1 MIREIAWSKKAEAT
15 FTAIVLYLEKEW
27 GETTA
32 KRFVKKVQTVL
43 KVIAEHPEMFIEY
56 KPNNTRK
63 GLINKNC
70 SVIYRVKASHIQ
82 LLVFWDNRKNPKKAP

>member
-1 MIREIAWSKKAEAT
+1 MIGLMESDISAERFLINAENWSYNRLFTETARQLGIKPPAT
-15 FTAIVLYLEKEW
+15 
-27 GETTA
+27 
-32 KRFVKKVQTVL
+32 
-43 KVIAEHPEMFIEY
+43 EMFIEY

>member
-1 MIREIAWSKKAEAT
+1 MIRDISWSKKAEAT
-15 FTAIVLYLEKEW
+15 FSAIVAYLEKEW

-32 KRFVKKVQTVL
+32 RRFVRKVQAVL
-43 KVIAEHPEMFIEY
+43 NAIAEHPEMFIEY
-56 KPNNTRK
+56 KANNTHK

-82 LLVFWDNRKNPKKAP
+82 LLVFWDNRKNPKKIP